1 MNSHILYKR
10 SQTMNNVQNIS
21 FFLLFILLTL
31 MFVAP
36 TVFMGFKIA
45 LMLIIIVINLLF
57 QGKRFWNMNPVV
69 YGVILILLSIGV
81 YNISSAVL
89 HETMTSVEI
98 RKVLPFNF
106 IHPIL
111 YLLLIPAMK
120 GERNI
125 QKLCSCFCVIYFIL
139 MLRDQLTI
147 LAMFNGISSPF
158 TFSEEE
164 QYVVTDESI
173 GFNSSSHFSIMFLM
187 PIFFTMGITG
197 KIKKKWFLIGAFF
210 TIVQVALSGS
220 AALIIIFM
228 LCLSLP
234 VVIRIVFPK
243 IPVIFNIKKT
253 GLFLAPLFCILIL
266 HFLSSD
272 YSDAAIENF
281 TNHFD
286 SSTDI
291 RYEQRQV
298 LINAWKENPIFGHGY
313 GASFVTSA
321 RGRQSA
327 FESMY
332 HATLATTG
340 LLGFVLLIF
349 YYIIIIKHTYKRVA
363 LYHDVYSLALL
374 LCFISAIIC
383 STTNPALGTFDG
395 LVPIYACLATIAER
409 PYY

>member
-1 MNSHILYKR
+1 
-10 SQTMNNVQNIS
+10 
-21 FFLLFILLTL
+21 

-45 LMLIIIVINLLF
+45 LMLVIITINLLS
-57 QGKRFWNMNPVV
+57 QGKRFWDMNPVV
-69 YGVILILLSIGV
+69 YGVIFILLFIGI

-89 HETMTSVEI
+89 HETMTSETI
-98 RKVLPFNF
+98 KNVLPFNF

-125 QKLCSCFCVIYFIL
+125 RKLCTCFVVIYFIL

-147 LAMFNGISSPF
+147 VAMFNGISSPF
-158 TFSEEE
+158 TFSEDEA
-164 QYVVTDESI
+164 YVVTDDSI
-173 GFNSSSHFSIMFLM
+173 GFNSSSHFSLMFLM
-187 PIFFTMGITG
+187 PIFFTLGITG
-197 KIKKKWFLIGAFF
+197 KIKKKWFLVGTFF
-210 TIVQVALSGS
+210 TLVQVALSGS
-220 AALIIIFM
+220 AALIIVLA
-228 LCLSLP
+228 LCLSIP
-234 VVIRIVFPK
+234 VVIRIITPK
-243 IPVIFNIKKT
+243 IPLAFNIKHA
-253 GLFLAPLFCILIL
+253 GLLIAPIFCLVIF

-321 RGRQSA
+321 RGRQSG

-340 LLGFVLLIF
+340 LIGLLLLIS
-349 YYIIIIKHTYKRVA
+349 YYIIILKNTYKKVISCQ
-363 LYHDVYSLALL
+363 DVYSLALL

-395 LVPIYACLATIAER
+395 LVPIYACLATIAEGHTYSIKHSR
-409 PYY
+409 Y